1 MPCNV
6 KIDFSNIELNEV
18 PDKYPACG
26 RYVNFGQPIPRLHG
40 NCLIIECV
48 CPSDAC
54 KAPILLNY
62 KLLSYGVIESKKAH
76 LRNIFILDGSKI
88 KCMYGNEKTIL
99 EISEKFVEIYNQ
111 AQQAELSGLDLICGA
126 GYRKAFEY
134 LIKDYV
140 SKDKPD
146 DAEKIKDMSVSS
158 VIEKYITCSDLKE
171 MAKRA
176 IWLGND
182 ETHIVRKWEEKDL
195 DDLKK
200 LIDITVITIKRNE
213 QIKSY
218 NQDMPNKK

>member
-1 MPCNV
+1 MPYNV
-6 KIDFSNIELNEV
+6 KIHNYNVVLNEV
-18 PDKYPACG
+18 PDKCPACG
-26 RYVNFGQPIPRLHG
+26 MYVNFGQLNPLQHS
-40 NCLIIECV
+40 NYLIIKCV

-62 KLLSYGVIESKKAH
+62 KVIEAEKAH

-88 KCMYGNEKTIL
+88 KCMYGNEKTIS
-99 EISEKFVEIYNQ
+99 EISEKFVKIYNQ
-111 AQQAELSGLDLICGA
+111 AQQAELSGLDLICGV

-200 LIDITVITIKRNE
+200 LIDITVVTIKRNE